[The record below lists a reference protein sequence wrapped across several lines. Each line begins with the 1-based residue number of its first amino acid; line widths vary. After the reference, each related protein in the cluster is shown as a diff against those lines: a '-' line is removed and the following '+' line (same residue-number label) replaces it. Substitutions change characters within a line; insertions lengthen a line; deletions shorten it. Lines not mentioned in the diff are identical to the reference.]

1 MKNWFIGKDSDY
13 FQDNFDV
20 IELENC
26 PRGGHSCKLQLAL
39 MNELLIK
46 ARKYI
51 ESKEY
56 NAAFLL
62 FEEAFN
68 FSFDIKPIHCQNC
81 TILFR
86 NTILNSMSL
95 AIIDL
100 ERMTHGLFAK
110 KKYIS
115 DLVYAKTL
123 IEDLKSQIEDD
134 KQRKNQAPIDNE
146 EVKSEPVV
154 EGLQTLLE

>member
-13 FQDNFDV
+13 FQDNLEG

-26 PRGGHSCKLQLAL
+26 PRGGLSCKVQLAL

-56 NAAFLL
+56 KAAFLL

-81 TILFR
+81 TNLFR

-95 AIIDL
+95 AIFDL
-100 ERMTHGLFAK
+100 ERMTHGLFTK
-110 KKYIS
+110 KKYTS
-115 DLVYAKTL
+115 YLVYAKTL
-123 IEDLKSQIEDD
+123 IEELKSQIEDEQ
-134 KQRKNQAPIDNE
+134 KKNQAPIDNE

-154 EGLQTLLE
+154 EGFKTSPE

>member
-13 FQDNFDV
+13 FQENLDV

-56 NAAFLL
+56 NAAFML

-68 FSFDIKPIHCQNC
+68 YSFDIKPIHCQNC

-86 NTILNSMSL
+86 NTILNSITLS
-95 AIIDL
+95 IFDL
-100 ERMTHGLFAK
+100 ERMTHGFFAK
-110 KKYIS
+110 KKYTS

-123 IEDLKSQIEDD
+123 LEELKHQIEDD
-134 KQRKNQAPIDNE
+134 EQRKNKANSDNE
-146 EVKSEPVV
+146 EVKSESVLDD
-154 EGLQTLLE
+154 LQTSPE